1 QSEQAAENEKRETL
15 IEKASNNAEVDI
27 PDVIIESEL
36 DRMVQEFEQRLQ
48 MQGLTK
54 EMYFQFSGQDEDALK
69 EQMREDAEKRV
80 KTNLTLEAIAK
91 AEDNEATDHH
101 VNEELENI
109 AYQYNMQVQQHKQM
123 LGENTNA
130 NKEDLKHKKTNDY
143 HVDHSQTA

>member
-1 QSEQAAENEKRETL
+1 
-15 IEKASNNAEVDI
+15 
-27 PDVIIESEL
+27 L

-91 AEDNEATDHH
+91 AEDIEATDDD
-101 VNEELENI
+101 VNEELENM
-109 AYQYNMQVQQHKQM
+109 ASQYNMEVRSEEHTSELQSRFELVCRLVLVKRN
-123 LGENTNA
+123 LY
-130 NKEDLKHKKTNDY
+130 K
-143 HVDHSQTA
+143 